1 MLLGVALAVPA
12 SASRSSK
19 QPAPGVDVVVHT
31 CYHDLGSTINTP
43 LYAFCRGLQAVAASV
58 GAICRTPLRDL
69 PSKGAA
75 DSCALVDGRKVS
87 EKQVEKYRH
96 SWVHHAL
103 LLQRRLDARSPL
115 YEAQFAGSHNTF
127 NASSYFV
134 PANGK
139 PVDYYPTLTNQD
151 PNQVFSIADQLRL
164 DIRGIEIDLH
174 WVLSLYGSVS
184 TGGYWVDV
192 CHGDSQSLPLGG
204 PTVHVGC
211 SIDRSFQSALLEV
224 RHWLAHHKRQ
234 FLLIYLENQL
244 DNNAKAHAV
253 AASLIRQHLGRLVYQ
268 PRGHLPSG
276 TCDSMPYSTSRRQ
289 MMRHGARVLLVGN
302 CGPGAWNRWVFTRG
316 DQWNEGG
323 DPTTYGRKDCAA
335 DTAARESHSEFRR
348 MFEES
353 PFLEAV
359 LSASQTF
366 TPAVTRR
373 AVHCGVNLTGWDQL
387 TPNDGR
393 LRAFV
398 WSWSPHQPLRRGH
411 CAVQGKHGRFRVA
424 DCATRHP
431 FACVDGHLDWHVTSA
446 AGFAWQGAR
455 ICREEIPG
463 STYGVPPNGLRDRQ
477 LQQAKPHPH
486 LRVWLDYANGQH
498 GWSPHPARR
507 YLHQ

>member
-1 MLLGVALAVPA
+1 MNHLDFRPRDRVRRVNGGRRASTILATVLLGVALAVPA

-211 SIDRSFQSALLEV
+211 SIDRSFQSAL
-224 RHWLAHHKRQ
+224 
-234 FLLIYLENQL
+234 
-244 DNNAKAHAV
+244 
-253 AASLIRQHLGRLVYQ
+253 
-268 PRGHLPSG
+268 
-276 TCDSMPYSTSRRQ
+276 
-289 MMRHGARVLLVGN
+289 
-302 CGPGAWNRWVFTRG
+302 
-316 DQWNEGG
+316 
-323 DPTTYGRKDCAA
+323 
-335 DTAARESHSEFRR
+335 
-348 MFEES
+348 
-353 PFLEAV
+353 
-359 LSASQTF
+359 
-366 TPAVTRR
+366 
-373 AVHCGVNLTGWDQL
+373 
-387 TPNDGR
+387 
-393 LRAFV
+393 
-398 WSWSPHQPLRRGH
+398 
-411 CAVQGKHGRFRVA
+411 
-424 DCATRHP
+424 
-431 FACVDGHLDWHVTSA
+431 
-446 AGFAWQGAR
+446 
-455 ICREEIPG
+455 
-463 STYGVPPNGLRDRQ
+463 
-477 LQQAKPHPH
+477 
-486 LRVWLDYANGQH
+486 
-498 GWSPHPARR
+498 
-507 YLHQ
+507 